1 MSDRV
6 ERIRVRIGKMTY
18 QLTASDDPQKM
29 RDIAV
34 TANAMMEQI
43 AKRQPQLNQ
52 ISQAVLAL
60 VNAVGMMQEAHE
72 KRQEAYESRDLAER
86 TTEEIR
92 AELTRLR
99 EQFWQMKKELL
110 YYRNLCEIYE
120 TKLSERMLSSDD
132 EKVIRTARKRRR
144 PRRTMIG
151 DLQAIEDT
159 IQNNIDDQ
167 VPDDTD
173 DQRKIRYTCLR
184 IQVFLVGR
192 RSRYV

>member
-151 DLQAIEDT
+151 DLQVTIEDT

-167 VPDDTD
+167 VPDNTD
-173 DQRKIRYTCLR
+173 DSAENTLYMSEDTG
-184 IQVFLVGR
+184 V
-192 RSRYV
+192 